1 MTNLII
7 SGYIA
12 VPDLTAE
19 TWEVSDLE
27 SVFNRFN
34 PIQSVI
40 NDLSYRLED
49 MENNTNV
56 PDYLYENNM
65 DDDFDLDDFG
75 EWLYNQKLLDRNVI
89 KTVSFTEMFEDG
101 CHGYDYEAVLSLEIE
116 DLINRYNGNK
126 E

>member
-12 VPDLTAE
+12 VPDLTSE
-19 TWEVSDLE
+19 TWTFSELADL
-27 SVFNRFN
+27 SRRFN
-34 PIQSVI
+34 PLQSVI
-40 NDLSYRLED
+40 DDLEYRLED
-49 MENNTNV
+49 MEYNTNV

-75 EWLYNQKLLDRNVI
+75 EWLYNQKLLDGNVI
-89 KTVSFTEMFEDG
+89 KTVNFTEMFEDG